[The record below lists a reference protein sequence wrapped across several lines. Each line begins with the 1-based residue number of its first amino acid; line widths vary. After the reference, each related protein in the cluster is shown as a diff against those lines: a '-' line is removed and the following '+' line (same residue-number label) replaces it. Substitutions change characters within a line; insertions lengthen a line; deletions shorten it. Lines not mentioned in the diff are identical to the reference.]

1 MYYKRRI
8 LFICFVFIQYFKAYA
23 TNSLI
28 TKSTQLAH
36 PKTESQVLQDYSG
49 NIGTGIN
56 HKTVTATGGA
66 VEFTPGGSNFFVFF
80 SQTLSN
86 DFYYE
91 GRFYTRYNY
100 VSQPPITND
109 VPISSIN
116 NPLGYGAVIKLGY
129 DFHPTNLIDII
140 PYLRLNAYNNMV
152 VVYSDLN
159 GHSINSTAYAI
170 LPGIKIAYK
179 VTPQFNPYVDLFG
192 GWQQVNL
199 SGELST
205 QTNSSLVSTNGSLN
219 QKVISYEIGFSSK
232 LTNSISLIPY
242 MQYITTVNNPDSS
255 AAASYTDNGF
265 NINGLTNTQQVFGLK
280 FSYAW

>member
-1 MYYKRRI
+1 
-8 LFICFVFIQYFKAYA
+8 
-23 TNSLI
+23 
-28 TKSTQLAH
+28 
-36 PKTESQVLQDYSG
+36 
-49 NIGTGIN
+49 
-56 HKTVTATGGA
+56 
-66 VEFTPGGSNFFVFF
+66 
-80 SQTLSN
+80 
-86 DFYYE
+86 
-91 GRFYTRYNY
+91 
-100 VSQPPITND
+100 
-109 VPISSIN
+109 
-116 NPLGYGAVIKLGY
+116 
-129 DFHPTNLIDII
+129 
-140 PYLRLNAYNNMV
+140 V